1 MSVFTETHEY
11 KWQNNIFT
19 GEWVSASGG
28 GRNEV
33 LEPATE
39 QVLTTTGLASG
50 NDVQL
55 ACARA
60 AETQQD
66 WVKHTP
72 RERSAIFLKA
82 ARFLED
88 NAEELALLIARE
100 TGGIIPKGQHEVK
113 EAAFILQL
121 ASSIAVEAD
130 GHTLASTPDR
140 QSYAKRL
147 PLGVV
152 GVISPFNFPLI
163 LSTRAV
169 VPALAMGNAVVS
181 KPDTQTPLS
190 GGMLLAL
197 ALEEAGLPQGVYQVL
212 PGGADAGEALCTAP
226 EVAMV
231 AFTGS
236 TDTGRKV
243 GELCGRN
250 LKKVSLELGGKS
262 PLIILADADLDVAAS
277 NIAWGA
283 YFHQGQICMASG
295 RVLVHES
302 IADELAQK
310 LVEKARHLPVGDPV
324 SGQVALGP
332 LINRRQVERVHAIV
346 HDSVKAGAV
355 LQAGGEYKGLF
366 YQPTVLSGVKPG
378 MRAYEEEVFGPVINL
393 TTFKTDDEAVRVAN
407 DTEYGL
413 AGAVISADLARA
425 QAIGAQ
431 LKVGMLH
438 INDQTINDEC
448 TNPFGGCGQSGNGHA
463 VGSISDWDTYT
474 HWQWVTV
481 KQAATPYPF

>member
-1 MSVFTETHEY
+1 MTVFTETYES
-11 KWQNNIFT
+11 KWLNNIFI
-19 GEWVSASGG
+19 GEWTPGSAGS
-28 GRNEV
+28 NAV
-33 LEPATE
+33 IEPATE
-39 QVLTTTGLASG
+39 LLLTTTGMASG
-50 NDVQL
+50 ADVQQ
-55 ACARA
+55 ACVRA
-60 AETQQD
+60 TKAQKD
-66 WVKHTP
+66 WMKVAP
-72 RERSAIFLKA
+72 REKSAIFLKA

-88 NAEELALLIARE
+88 HAEALALLIARE

-121 ASSIAVEAD
+121 ASTIAVEAN
-130 GHTLASTPDR
+130 GHTLASAPDR

-163 LSTRAV
+163 LSTRSV

-181 KPDTQTPLS
+181 KPDPQTPLS

-197 ALEEAGLPQGVYQVL
+197 ALEAAGLPQGVYQVL
-212 PGGADAGEALCTAP
+212 PGASDAGEALCNAP

-236 TDTGRKV
+236 TATGRKV

-262 PLIILADADLDVAAS
+262 PLIILEDADLDVAAS

-283 YFHQGQICMASG
+283 FFHQGQICMASG
-295 RVLVHES
+295 RVLVHER
-302 IADELAQK
+302 IAAVLTAK
-310 LVEKARHLPVGDPV
+310 LVEKARYLPVGDPV

-332 LINRRQVERVHAIV
+332 LINHQQLQRVHAIV

-355 LQAGGEYKGLF
+355 LEIGGDHEGLF
-366 YQPTVLSGVKPG
+366 YQPTVLSGVKKG

-393 TTFKTDDEAVRVAN
+393 ITFSTDEEAIRIAN

-413 AGAVISADLARA
+413 SGAVISADLARA

-438 INDQTINDEC
+438 INDQTVNDEC

-463 VGSISDWDTYT
+463 VGSLADWDTYT